1 MRAILPLLVLALAG
15 CDPLYDGTWI
25 GDPLL
30 TVEGQA
36 TDDGGTAG
44 APRAAMLWLSA
55 SPYGLAMRA
64 DDVPIET
71 SFPADWTVEVYEI
84 PSERQFPGRWEDV
97 PFLPDAP
104 GVRTLFGVLVAY
116 DDVDGDGS
124 ADFDYSGYG
133 LLDWLNRRTDAAGDV
148 LVGTDTLLGLAPDF
162 LAAAAELPDGA
173 ETLGDAVELGGDR
186 DLLALEEL
194 EPGLRGYRYD
204 RQTESW
210 RVHEP
215 ATDVELMLR

>member
-1 MRAILPLLVLALAG
+1 MRSLLPLLALLLVG
-15 CDPLYDGTWI
+15 CDVLYDGTWA

-30 TVEGQA
+30 TVAGQA
-36 TDDGGTAG
+36 VDGGGGAS

-55 SPYGLAMRA
+55 SPYGLALRA

-71 SFPADWTVEVYEI
+71 SFPADWMVEVYEI
-84 PSERQFPGRWEDV
+84 PTEDQFPGRWEDV

-116 DDVDGDGS
+116 DDLDGDGT

-133 LLDWLNRRTDAAGDV
+133 LLDWLNRRTDQAEDV
-148 LVGTDTLLGLAPDF
+148 LVGTDALLGLAPDF

-173 ETLGDAVELGGDR
+173 QTLGEAVELGGDR
-186 DLLALEEL
+186 DLLALQGL
-194 EPGLRGYRYD
+194 APGLWGYRFD
-204 RQTESW
+204 EEAEAWQ
-210 RVHEP
+210 VHEP
-215 ATDVELMLR
+215 ATDVSLQLR